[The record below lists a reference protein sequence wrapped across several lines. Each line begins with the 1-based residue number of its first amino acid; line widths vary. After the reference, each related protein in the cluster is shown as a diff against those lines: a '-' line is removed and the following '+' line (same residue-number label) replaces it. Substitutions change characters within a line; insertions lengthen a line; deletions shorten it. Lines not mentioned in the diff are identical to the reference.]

1 MRTTNDR
8 EPKLDIMAQIKR
20 QMRAQGRTQKS
31 IATETGH
38 TESNVS
44 LWLHGDKEPS
54 LRTAEEM
61 ASALGCRLVL
71 VRMEA

>member
-1 MRTTNDR
+1 MRSKDR
-8 EPKLDIMAQIKR
+8 DPKSEVMAQIKR
-20 QMRAQGRTQKS
+20 EMRAQGRTQKS
-31 IATETGH
+31 IAEETWH

-44 LWLHGDKEPS
+44 LWMRGDKEPS

-71 VRMEA
+71 MRREA

>member
-1 MRTTNDR
+1 MILTKAGEPMLEVMEQIRTELKT
-8 EPKLDIMAQIKR
+8 
-20 QMRAQGRTQKS
+20 QGRKQKS

-61 ASALGCRLVL
+61 AKALGCRLVL
-71 VRMEA
+71 VRREA